1 MKQFP
6 RPRIIA
12 SRCFEFDACRYN
24 GQKIPNN
31 FVAALTPYVD
41 FVPVCPELEIG
52 LGVPR
57 DPVRVVGGPGGRRLV
72 QPTTGRDLTDEMNGF
87 ADGFLGGIRDADGFI
102 LKSRS
107 PSCGIKDAREFPD
120 ADNEIASGKG
130 AGLFA
135 AKVLEKFPHLP
146 AEDEGRLLNFR
157 VRENFL
163 TRVYALA
170 RFKEVRKA
178 GTMRALVRFQAEN
191 KLLLMTHNQNEM
203 RALGR
208 IVANARG
215 RPPESVIDE
224 YGERL
229 AKTLAPLPRRASN
242 VNVLMHAMGYFRN
255 ELTGKEKAYFLS
267 LLEDFKRERIPLSA
281 VITVMGSWIVKYGE
295 EYLEAQTYF
304 RPYPPEL
311 MELGDSGKGRDI

>member
-24 GQKIPNN
+24 GQLIPNN

-57 DPVRVVGGPGGRRLV
+57 DPIRIISGSGGRRLV
-72 QPTTGRDLTDEMNGF
+72 QPSTGKDITGAMNSF
-87 ADGFLGGIRDADGFI
+87 ADGFLGRLADADGFI

-107 PSCGIKDAREFPD
+107 PSCGLKDAREFPD
-120 ADNEIASGKG
+120 AENEIASGKG

-157 VRENFL
+157 VRESFL

-170 RFKEVRKA
+170 RFREVRKG
-178 GTMRALVRFQAEN
+178 GTMRALVEFQAEN

-208 IVANARG
+208 IVANSR
-215 RPPESVIDE
+215 RLTVERVIEE
-224 YGERL
+224 YGARL
-229 AKTLAPLPRRASN
+229 ARALSPLPRRAAN
-242 VNVLMHAMGYFRN
+242 VNVLMHALGYFSDK
-255 ELTGKEKAYFLS
+255 LTSKEKAYFLS
-267 LLEDFKRERIPLSA
+267 LLDDFKLERIPLSA
-281 VITVMGSWIVKYGE
+281 VVAVLGSWIVKYGE

-304 RPYPPEL
+304 RPYPPGL
-311 MELGDSGKGRDI
+311 MELGDSGKGRDM

>member
-24 GQKIPNN
+24 GQLIPNN

-41 FVPVCPELEIG
+41 FVPICPELEIG

-57 DPVRVVGGPGGRRLV
+57 DPIRIIGGSGGRRLV
-72 QPTTGRDLTDEMNGF
+72 QPSTGEDITDAMNGF
-87 ADGFLGGIRDADGFI
+87 ADGFLGGLADADGFI

-107 PSCGIKDAREFPD
+107 PSCGIKDAKEFPD
-120 ADNEIASGKG
+120 AENEIASGKG

-157 VRENFL
+157 VRESFL
-163 TRVYALA
+163 TRVYTLA
-170 RFKEVRKA
+170 RFREVRKE
-178 GTMRALVRFQAEN
+178 GTMRALVKFQAEN

-208 IVANARG
+208 IVANAR
-215 RPPESVIDE
+215 RLPVDSVIEE
-224 YGERL
+224 YGARL
-229 AKTLAPLPRRASN
+229 AKALSPLPRRASN
-242 VNVLMHAMGYFRN
+242 VNVLMHAMGFFSDK
-255 ELTGKEKAYFLS
+255 LTGKEKAYFLS
-267 LLEDFKRERIPLSA
+267 LLDDFKRERIPLSA
-281 VITVMGSWIVKYGE
+281 VIAVMGSWIVKYGE

-304 RPYPPEL
+304 RAYPPGL
-311 MELGDSGKGRDI
+311 MELGDSGKGRDM